1 MKINI
6 GIFRILQ
13 INEPQNY
20 LGHLTDGLNYK

>member
-13 INEPQNY
+13 INDIQKY
-20 LGHLTDGLNYK
+20 LGHLTDWLNGN